1 MSEKLQRNQSL
12 EPLQELT
19 TNLVQEM
26 GGEQPEQR
34 INWLMNQNG
43 ETFGRMLLDVN
54 GTARGLVPEEHRF
67 DGEGVQAGMVGGS
80 IPPDQEDKVTL
91 LSELVQ
97 SSQAHAQKRLEE
109 GADAQTV
116 MTELAVAIPTVV
128 NKLHLFADGNG
139 RTSRTLRMVLRDGDQ
154 ITPEKV
160 DALVNKTGYEK
171 YDTTPAGP
179 VERAIMRA
187 MRKENGTEGYSVAD
201 DVIDD
206 DFMEDI
212 FADDGLGKLFE
223 EQIPGIDISIVK
235 AYRDSFNFGETVRLI
250 AKSKELGEKVSL
262 KSVLEATADPEELR
276 NFTEVYRCVRKQ
288 RAELLIQGMLNER
301 EIPVPQDEDGRDVNT
316 WINNARKRNGL
327 SVIDPTTIR
336 TVQDFQMAYEET
348 FSPQRAAA

>member
-1 MSEKLQRNQSL
+1 
-12 EPLQELT
+12 
-19 TNLVQEM
+19 
-26 GGEQPEQR
+26 
-34 INWLMNQNG
+34 
-43 ETFGRMLLDVN
+43 
-54 GTARGLVPEEHRF
+54 
-67 DGEGVQAGMVGGS
+67 
-80 IPPDQEDKVTL
+80 
-91 LSELVQ
+91 
-97 SSQAHAQKRLEE
+97 
-109 GADAQTV
+109 
-116 MTELAVAIPTVV
+116 
-128 NKLHLFADGNG
+128 
-139 RTSRTLRMVLRDGDQ
+139 MVLRDGDQ

-179 VERAIMRA
+179 VERAIMPA

-301 EIPVPQDEDGRDVNT
+301 EIPIPQDEDGRDVNT

>member
-67 DGEGVQAGMVGGS
+67 DAEGVQAGMVGGS

-154 ITPEKV
+154 ITLKKLTHWLTK
-160 DALVNKTGYEK
+160 LV
-171 YDTTPAGP
+171 
-179 VERAIMRA
+179 MRS
-187 MRKENGTEGYSVAD
+187 MTQPRWS
-201 DVIDD
+201 
-206 DFMEDI
+206 
-212 FADDGLGKLFE
+212 
-223 EQIPGIDISIVK
+223 S
-235 AYRDSFNFGETVRLI
+235 
-250 AKSKELGEKVSL
+250 
-262 KSVLEATADPEELR
+262 
-276 NFTEVYRCVRKQ
+276 
-288 RAELLIQGMLNER
+288 
-301 EIPVPQDEDGRDVNT
+301 
-316 WINNARKRNGL
+316 
-327 SVIDPTTIR
+327 
-336 TVQDFQMAYEET
+336 
-348 FSPQRAAA
+348 